1 MLLSRSPQCRA
12 YARSGEGLAAGN
24 GDGQLST
31 VSPET
36 TATEGSGES
45 EARLVLPTGEE
56 KHLGPRGLTVGRA
69 RENDLWLNDPTV
81 SRHHLS
87 FAYVDGQ
94 PVVCDLNSANGTFVN
109 GKRIVGTHP
118 LRDGDRITVGRTC
131 LVFRTGRSA
140 PRAEGRGAPAPA
152 APVAAAAGREGL
164 RHQRFRLPDGQAAA
178 ELVPLG
184 ELTIEAADAF
194 RALVAELLAAGVT
207 RFLLDLSQ
215 VSYLDSTGLGAL
227 VHLLRQARARG
238 GGVAFYAVS
247 PPVQE
252 LFALTHLD
260 QVLQLAATREAAV
273 ARLQEREGAE

>member
-1 MLLSRSPQCRA
+1 MTS
-12 YARSGEGLAAGN
+12 
-24 GDGQLST
+24 
-31 VSPET
+31 
-36 TATEGSGES
+36 TEGSRGS

-56 KHLGPRGLTVGRA
+56 KPLGPRGLTVGRA

-81 SRHHLS
+81 SRHHLR
-87 FAYVDGQ
+87 FEYVGGQ

-131 LVFRTGRSA
+131 LVFR
-140 PRAEGRGAPAPA
+140 
-152 APVAAAAGREGL
+152 AGREASPASD
-164 RHQRFRLPDGQAAA
+164 REAAAPPAIVASVQERFQHRRFRLPDGQAAA
-178 ELVPLG
+178 DLTPLG

-194 RALVAELLAAGVT
+194 RALVAELLAAGIT
-207 RFLLDLSQ
+207 RFVLDLSQ

-252 LFALTHLD
+252 LFVLTHLD
-260 QVLQLAATREAAV
+260 KVLQLAATREAAI
-273 ARLQEREGAE
+273 ACLQQGEGAG